1 MRRQGLSEV
10 QKNVL
15 ESKHMGIMCKRQEW
29 SRMTIEDKKQQEN
42 LKNFDRNLKESTDQ
56 LAWFLYWMFAAVVLV
71 LGMTLIFD
79 GIFYR
84 DAWMIL
90 CYVWMVVFMDNY
102 VLAPYQ
108 WSNEAFSRRMQ
119 KSDAVSKILRFV
131 PVSGKNYFRVRM
143 QYLWKFVW
151 KFGAFAML
159 IVIGSMS
166 FTQKISLVRVMEG
179 VLLFWAGPMLIGYI
193 ELKESLFCR

>member
-1 MRRQGLSEV
+1 
-10 QKNVL
+10 
-15 ESKHMGIMCKRQEW
+15 
-29 SRMTIEDKKQQEN
+29 MTIEDKKQQEN

-151 KFGAFAML
+151 KFGAFDRKHELYAKNFSCE
-159 IVIGSMS
+159 GDGRCS
-166 FTQKISLVRVMEG
+166 FILGRTDAHWV
-179 VLLFWAGPMLIGYI
+179 Y
-193 ELKESLFCR
+193 

>member
-1 MRRQGLSEV
+1 
-10 QKNVL
+10 
-15 ESKHMGIMCKRQEW
+15 
-29 SRMTIEDKKQQEN
+29 MTIEDKKQQEN

-119 KSDAVSKILRFV
+119 KSDAVSLEVCVEIWRICHADRDRKHELYA
-131 PVSGKNYFRVRM
+131 KNFSCEGDGRCS
-143 QYLWKFVW
+143 FI
-151 KFGAFAML
+151 FGRTDAHW
-159 IVIGSMS
+159 V
-166 FTQKISLVRVMEG
+166 
-179 VLLFWAGPMLIGYI
+179 Y
-193 ELKESLFCR
+193 

>member
-1 MRRQGLSEV
+1 
-10 QKNVL
+10 
-15 ESKHMGIMCKRQEW
+15 
-29 SRMTIEDKKQQEN
+29 MTIEDKKQQEN

-108 WSNEAFSRRMQ
+108 WSNEAFSRRMP
-119 KSDAVSKILRFV
+119 KIGCGFKNTSVCSGFGKKLLPCEDAVSLEVCVEIWRIFHADRDRKHELYA
-131 PVSGKNYFRVRM
+131 KNFSCEGDGRCS
-143 QYLWKFVW
+143 FI
-151 KFGAFAML
+151 FGRTDDHW
-159 IVIGSMS
+159 V
-166 FTQKISLVRVMEG
+166 
-179 VLLFWAGPMLIGYI
+179 Y
-193 ELKESLFCR
+193 

>member
-1 MRRQGLSEV
+1 
-10 QKNVL
+10 
-15 ESKHMGIMCKRQEW
+15 
-29 SRMTIEDKKQQEN
+29 MTIEDKKQQEN

-56 LAWFLYWMFAAVVLV
+56 LAWFLYWMFAAGVLV

-84 DAWMIL
+84 DAWLIL

-119 KSDAVSKILRFV
+119 NRMRFQNTSV
-131 PVSGKNYFRVRM
+131 CSGFGKNYFRVRM

-166 FTQKISLVRVMEG
+166 FTQKF
-179 VLLFWAGPMLIGYI
+179 LL
-193 ELKESLFCR
+193 

>member
-1 MRRQGLSEV
+1 
-10 QKNVL
+10 
-15 ESKHMGIMCKRQEW
+15 
-29 SRMTIEDKKQQEN
+29 
-42 LKNFDRNLKESTDQ
+42 
-56 LAWFLYWMFAAVVLV
+56 
-71 LGMTLIFD
+71 
-79 GIFYR
+79 
-84 DAWMIL
+84 
-90 CYVWMVVFMDNY
+90 MVVFMDNY

-166 FTQKISLVRVMEG
+166 FTQKIFGAFAMLIVIGSMSFTQKISLVRVMEG
-179 VLLFWAGPMLIGYI
+179 VLLFLAGPMLIGYI

>member
-1 MRRQGLSEV
+1 
-10 QKNVL
+10 
-15 ESKHMGIMCKRQEW
+15 
-29 SRMTIEDKKQQEN
+29 MTIEDKKQQEN
-42 LKNFDRNLKESTDQ
+42 LKNFDRNLKENTGQ
-56 LAWFLYWMFAAVVLV
+56 LAWFLYGMFAAFALM
-71 LGMTLIFD
+71 LGMVLIFD
-79 GIFYR
+79 GIFYQ
-84 DAWMIL
+84 DAWLIL
-90 CYVWMVVFMDNY
+90 CYVWMD
-102 VLAPYQ
+102 
-108 WSNEAFSRRMQ
+108 WSSDVCSSDLFSRRMP

-131 PVSGKNYFRVRM
+131 PVSGKNYIRVRM

-179 VLLFWAGPMLIGYI
+179 VLLFLTGPMLIGYI

>member
-1 MRRQGLSEV
+1 
-10 QKNVL
+10 
-15 ESKHMGIMCKRQEW
+15 
-29 SRMTIEDKKQQEN
+29 MTIEDKKQQEN

-84 DAWMIL
+84 DAWLIL
-90 CYVWMVVFMDNY
+90 SYVWMVVFMDNY

-131 PVSGKNYFRVRM
+131 PVSRKNYIRVRM

-179 VLLFWAGPMLIGYI
+179 VLLFLAGPMLIGYV

>member
-1 MRRQGLSEV
+1 
-10 QKNVL
+10 
-15 ESKHMGIMCKRQEW
+15 
-29 SRMTIEDKKQQEN
+29 MTIEDKKQQEN

-84 DAWMIL
+84 DAWM
-90 CYVWMVVFMDNY
+90 VVFMDNY

-131 PVSGKNYFRVRM
+131 PVSGKNYIRVRM

-179 VLLFWAGPMLIGYI
+179 VLLFLAGPMLIGYI

>member
-1 MRRQGLSEV
+1 
-10 QKNVL
+10 
-15 ESKHMGIMCKRQEW
+15 
-29 SRMTIEDKKQQEN
+29 MTIEDKKQQEN

-71 LGMTLIFD
+71 LG
-79 GIFYR
+79 
-84 DAWMIL
+84 MIL

-131 PVSGKNYFRVRM
+131 PVSRKNYFRVRM

-193 ELKESLFCR
+193 ELKESFFCR

>member
-1 MRRQGLSEV
+1 
-10 QKNVL
+10 
-15 ESKHMGIMCKRQEW
+15 
-29 SRMTIEDKKQQEN
+29 MTIEDKKQQEN

-84 DAWMIL
+84 DAWMIQ
-90 CYVWMVVFMDNY
+90 YNVRKDDFKDNY
-102 VLAPYQ
+102 EMAPYQ

>member
-1 MRRQGLSEV
+1 
-10 QKNVL
+10 
-15 ESKHMGIMCKRQEW
+15 
-29 SRMTIEDKKQQEN
+29 MTIEDKKQQEN

-90 CYVWMVVFMDNY
+90 CY
-102 VLAPYQ
+102 
-108 WSNEAFSRRMQ
+108 EAFSRRMQ

-131 PVSGKNYFRVRM
+131 PVSGKNYIRVRM

-179 VLLFWAGPMLIGYI
+179 VLLFLAGPMLIGYV

>member
-1 MRRQGLSEV
+1 M
-10 QKNVL
+10 
-15 ESKHMGIMCKRQEW
+15 
-29 SRMTIEDKKQQEN
+29 
-42 LKNFDRNLKESTDQ
+42 
-56 LAWFLYWMFAAVVLV
+56 
-71 LGMTLIFD
+71 
-79 GIFYR
+79 
-84 DAWMIL
+84 L
-90 CYVWMVVFMDNY
+90 CYVWMVVYMDNY
-102 VLAPYQ
+102 VLAPYR
-108 WSNEAFSRRMQ
+108 WSNETFSRRMP

-131 PVSGKNYFRVRM
+131 PVSGKNYIRVRM

-179 VLLFWAGPMLIGYI
+179 VLLFLTGPMLIGYI

>member
-1 MRRQGLSEV
+1 
-10 QKNVL
+10 
-15 ESKHMGIMCKRQEW
+15 
-29 SRMTIEDKKQQEN
+29 MTIEDKKQQEN
-42 LKNFDRNLKESTDQ
+42 LKNFDRNLKESTGQ
-56 LAWFLYWMFAAVVLV
+56 LAWFLYGMFAAFALM
-71 LGMTLIFD
+71 LGMVLIFD
-79 GIFYR
+79 GIFYQ
-84 DAWMIL
+84 DAWLIL
-90 CYVWMVVFMDNY
+90 CYVWMIVYMDNY
-102 VLAPYQ
+102 VLAPYR
-108 WSNEAFSRRMQ
+108 WSNETFSRRMP
-119 KSDAVSKILRFV
+119 KSDTVSKILRFV
-131 PVSGKNYFRVRM
+131 PVSGKNYIRVRM

>member
-1 MRRQGLSEV
+1 
-10 QKNVL
+10 
-15 ESKHMGIMCKRQEW
+15 
-29 SRMTIEDKKQQEN
+29 MTIEDKKQQEN

-102 VLAPYQ
+102 VLALYQ

-131 PVSGKNYFRVRM
+131 PVSRKNYIRVRM

>member
-1 MRRQGLSEV
+1 
-10 QKNVL
+10 
-15 ESKHMGIMCKRQEW
+15 
-29 SRMTIEDKKQQEN
+29 MTIEDKKQQEN
-42 LKNFDRNLKESTDQ
+42 LKNFDRNLKASTDQ

-84 DAWMIL
+84 DAWLIL
-90 CYVWMVVFMDNY
+90 SYVWMVVFMDNY

-131 PVSGKNYFRVRM
+131 PVSRKNYIR
-143 QYLWKFVW
+143 
-151 KFGAFAML
+151 
-159 IVIGSMS
+159 

>member
-1 MRRQGLSEV
+1 
-10 QKNVL
+10 
-15 ESKHMGIMCKRQEW
+15 
-29 SRMTIEDKKQQEN
+29 MTIEDKKQQEN

-108 WSNEAFSRRMQ
+108 WSMKPSAGGCKNRMRFQ
-119 KSDAVSKILRFV
+119 KYFGLFRFREKTTSV
-131 PVSGKNYFRVRM
+131 
-143 QYLWKFVW
+143 
-151 KFGAFAML
+151 
-159 IVIGSMS
+159 
-166 FTQKISLVRVMEG
+166 
-179 VLLFWAGPMLIGYI
+179 
-193 ELKESLFCR
+193 

>member
-1 MRRQGLSEV
+1 
-10 QKNVL
+10 
-15 ESKHMGIMCKRQEW
+15 
-29 SRMTIEDKKQQEN
+29 MTIEDKKQQEN
-42 LKNFDRNLKESTDQ
+42 LKNFDRNLKESTGQ
-56 LAWFLYWMFAAVVLV
+56 LAWFLYGMFAAFALM
-71 LGMTLIFD
+71 LGMVLIFD
-79 GIFYR
+79 GIFYQ
-84 DAWMIL
+84 DAWLIL
-90 CYVWMVVFMDNY
+90 CYVWMVVYMDNY
-102 VLAPYQ
+102 VLAPYR
-108 WSNEAFSRRMQ
+108 WSNETFSRRMQ

-131 PVSGKNYFRVRM
+131 PVSQKNYIRVRM

-179 VLLFWAGPMLIGYI
+179 VLLFLAGPMLIGYI

>member
-1 MRRQGLSEV
+1 
-10 QKNVL
+10 
-15 ESKHMGIMCKRQEW
+15 
-29 SRMTIEDKKQQEN
+29 MTIEDKKQQEN
-42 LKNFDRNLKESTDQ
+42 LKNFDRNLKASTDQ

-84 DAWMIL
+84 DAWLIL
-90 CYVWMVVFMDNY
+90 SYVWMVVFMDNY
-102 VLAPYQ
+102 VLAPYR
-108 WSNEAFSRRMQ
+108 WSNETFSRRMP

-131 PVSGKNYFRVRM
+131 PVSGKNYIRV
-143 QYLWKFVW
+143 
-151 KFGAFAML
+151 
-159 IVIGSMS
+159 S

-179 VLLFWAGPMLIGYI
+179 VLLFLTGPMLIGYI